1 MFFVISNTSGA
12 PAHLRQATAA
22 RRCGQWRRPLGK
34 SVTHRCEAHARHRA
48 VDILAAWQSS
58 PAS

>member
-48 VDILAAWQSS
+48 VDILAA
-58 PAS
+58 